1 MKYLSVCSG
10 IEASTIAFKPLGWIP
25 IGFSEIEAFPSAVLE
40 HYYSETPNFGDMS
53 NYESWN
59 FTRPESDEF
68 LLCGGTPCQSFSVS
82 GLRKGLSDKR
92 GNLTLTFVKL
102 ADYFNP
108 GWIIWENVPG
118 VLSSKDNAF
127 GCFLAG
133 LCGESEP
140 YVPLK
145 KWTKSGVV
153 SGPKR
158 TVAWRVQ
165 DAQYHGVAQ
174 RRRRVFVVA
183 VPGTDNWECAQAL
196 FPVGEGMFWDTPKSR
211 EKAKETPGD
220 AGKSTQGSSGESR
233 VIVAPTLT
241 ASNDPSMSPQ
251 SSEVTQQVEAVLN
264 ASMIVN
270 PFRMSAF
277 GQYEDDDVGS
287 TLKAVDY
294 KSAKDLVCMSTG
306 QTNAEILDNHS
317 PTLNTIKEQPIIA
330 WENHGQDG
338 RAKEL
343 KHVCG
348 TVTSKYRDL
357 YSAPLISFKYKGSQ
371 TSNHENLSPTLM
383 AERTNTVASNMMVR
397 RLMPEECELLQ
408 GFPMGYTRI
417 PWRNKDPKDC
427 PDGPRYK
434 ALGNSMA
441 VPCMRFIGERIQM
454 IKDQHGRKTS

>member
-10 IEASTIAFKPLGWIP
+10 IEAATVAFKPLGWEP
-25 IGFSEIEAFPSAVLE
+25 IGFSEIEGFPSAVLE
-40 HYYSETPNFGDMS
+40 HHYPETPNFGDMS
-53 NYESWN
+53 DYESWN
-59 FTRPESDEF
+59 FRRPGPESDEF

-82 GLRKGLSDKR
+82 GLRKGLSDER

-102 ADYFNP
+102 ADHFNP
-108 GWIIWENVPG
+108 DWIIWENVPG
-118 VLSSKDNAF
+118 ILSSKDNAF

-140 YVPLK
+140 YVPVR

-196 FPVGEGMFWDTPKSR
+196 FPVGEGMFWDTPKGR
-211 EKAKETPGD
+211 ETAKETPGD
-220 AGKSTQGSSGESR
+220 ARKSTQGSSGESK
-233 VIVAPTLT
+233 
-241 ASNDPSMSPQ
+241 
-251 SSEVTQQVEAVLN
+251 
-264 ASMIVN
+264 SMIDID
-270 PFRMSAF
+270 PA
-277 GQYEDDDVGS
+277 GS
-287 TLKAVDY
+287 LCARSPGYSVQDFTEGHM
-294 KSAKDLVCMSTG
+294 VCMATG

-317 PTLNTIKEQPIIA
+317 PTLNTIGEQPIIA
-330 WENHGQDG
+330 FDNH
-338 RAKEL
+338 
-343 KHVCG
+343 
-348 TVTSKYRDL
+348 
-357 YSAPLISFKYKGSQ
+357 LISFKSNMGSFVGEQ
-371 TSNHENLSPTLM
+371 DGISPTLM
-383 AERTNTVASNMMVR
+383 TDAPNAVAFQASGSKENQYSVCENDVTPTLDTSAGKGGHQQYGVRQGMMVR

-454 IKDQHGRKTS
+454 IKDQHGR

>member
-1 MKYLSVCSG
+1 LKYLSVCSG
-10 IEASTIAFKPLGWIP
+10 IEAATVAFKPLGWEP
-25 IGFSEIEAFPSAVLE
+25 IGFSEIKGFPSAVLK
-40 HYYSETPNFGDMS
+40 HHYSETPNFGDMS
-53 NYESWN
+53 DYESWN
-59 FTRPESDEF
+59 FRRPGPESDEF

-82 GLRKGLSDKR
+82 GLRKGLSDER

-102 ADYFNP
+102 ADHFNP
-108 GWIIWENVPG
+108 DWIIWENVPG
-118 VLSSKDNAF
+118 ILSSKDNAF

-140 YVPLK
+140 YVPVR

-196 FPVGEGMFWDTPKSR
+196 FPVGEGMFWDSPKSR
-211 EKAKETPGD
+211 ETAKETPGD
-220 AGKSTQGSSGESR
+220 AGKSTQSSG
-233 VIVAPTLT
+233 
-241 ASNDPSMSPQ
+241 
-251 SSEVTQQVEAVLN
+251 
-264 ASMIVN
+264 
-270 PFRMSAF
+270 F
-277 GQYEDDDVGS
+277 
-287 TLKAVDY
+287 K
-294 KSAKDLVCMSTG
+294 
-306 QTNAEILDNHS
+306 
-317 PTLNTIKEQPIIA
+317 
-330 WENHGQDG
+330 
-338 RAKEL
+338 
-343 KHVCG
+343 
-348 TVTSKYRDL
+348 
-357 YSAPLISFKYKGSQ
+357 PLISFKSNMGSHGGEQ
-371 TSNHENLSPTLM
+371 KDLSPPLM
-383 AERTNTVASNMMVR
+383 KNQENAVAFTVSKNSNGYAWEKEHSPSIDTTGGSNVNQQYGVRQNMMVR

-417 PWRNKDPKDC
+417 SWRNKDPKDC

-454 IKDQHGRKTS
+454 IKDQHGR

>member
-10 IEASTIAFKPLGWIP
+10 IEAATRAFEPLGWIP
-25 IGFSEIEAFPSAVLE
+25 IGFSEIEAFPSAVLK
-40 HYYSETPNFGDMS
+40 HHYSETPNFGDMS

-59 FTRPESDEF
+59 FTRPGSESDDF

-82 GLRKGLSDKR
+82 GLRKGLSDER

-102 ADYFNP
+102 ADFFNP
-108 GWIIWENVPG
+108 DWIIWENVPG
-118 VLSSKDNAF
+118 ILSSKDNAF

-158 TVAWRVQ
+158 TIAWRVQ

-174 RRRRVFVVA
+174 RRRRVFVVS

-220 AGKSTQGSSGESR
+220 ARKSTQGSSGESKSMIDIDPAGSLCAR
-233 VIVAPTLT
+233 SPEYSVQDFTEGHMVCMASVEANAETSEEICPTLMT
-241 ASNDPSMSPQ
+241 H
-251 SSEVTQQVEAVLN
+251 N
-264 ASMIVN
+264 ARR
-270 PFRMSAF
+270 PF
-277 GQYEDDDVGS
+277 
-287 TLKAVDY
+287 
-294 KSAKDLVCMSTG
+294 
-306 QTNAEILDNHS
+306 
-317 PTLNTIKEQPIIA
+317 IA
-330 WENHGQDG
+330 WANHPQDSRVKEMG
-338 RAKEL
+338 DVCSSITAKY
-343 KHVCG
+343 G
-348 TVTSKYRDL
+348 TGGGNV
-357 YSAPLISFKYKGSQ
+357 PLISFKSNMGSFVGEQ
-371 TSNHENLSPTLM
+371 DGISPTLM
-383 AERTNTVASNMMVR
+383 TDAPNTVASNMMVR

-454 IKDQHGRKTS
+454 IKDQHGR

>member
-1 MKYLSVCSG
+1 LKYLSVCSG
-10 IEASTIAFKPLGWIP
+10 IEAATRAFEPLGWIP
-25 IGFSEIEAFPSAVLE
+25 IGFSEIEAFPSAVLK
-40 HYYSETPNFGDMS
+40 HHYSETPNFGDMS

-59 FTRPESDEF
+59 FTRPGPESDDF

-82 GLRKGLSDKR
+82 GLRKGLSDER
-92 GNLTLTFVKL
+92 GNLSLTFVKL
-102 ADYFNP
+102 ADFFNP
-108 GWIIWENVPG
+108 DWIIWENVPG
-118 VLSSKDNAF
+118 VLSSRDNAF

-220 AGKSTQGSSGESR
+220 ARKSTQGSSGESR

-241 ASNDPSMSPQ
+241 TSMSPQ

-264 ASMIVN
+264 ASMIDID
-270 PFRMSAF
+270 PA
-277 GQYEDDDVGS
+277 GS
-287 TLKAVDY
+287 LCARSPGYSVQDFTEGHM
-294 KSAKDLVCMSTG
+294 VCMASV
-306 QTNAEILDNHS
+306 QANAETSEEIC
-317 PTLNTIKEQPIIA
+317 PTLMTYNARRPFIA
-330 WENHGQDG
+330 WENHPQDSRVKEMG
-338 RAKEL
+338 DVCSSITAKY
-343 KHVCG
+343 G
-348 TVTSKYRDL
+348 TGGGNV
-357 YSAPLISFKYKGSQ
+357 PLISFKSNMGSFVGEQ
-371 TSNHENLSPTLM
+371 DGISPTLM
-383 AERTNTVASNMMVR
+383 TDAPNAVASNMMVR

-454 IKDQHGRKTS
+454 IKDQHGR

>member
-1 MKYLSVCSG
+1 MEYLSVCSG
-10 IEASTIAFKPLGWIP
+10 IEAGTVAFESLGWKP
-25 IGFSEIEAFPSAVLE
+25 IGFSEIEGFPSAVLE
-40 HYYSETPNFGDMS
+40 HHYSETPNFGDMT

-59 FTRPESDEF
+59 FRRPESDEF

-82 GLRKGLSDKR
+82 GLRKGLSDER

-102 ADYFNP
+102 ADHFNP

-118 VLSSKDNAF
+118 ILSSKDNAF

-140 YVPLK
+140 LIPIK

-196 FPVGEGMFWDTPKSR
+196 FPVGEGKFWDSPKSR
-211 EKAKETPGD
+211 ETAKETPGD
-220 AGKSTQGSSGESR
+220 ARKSTQGSGFK
-233 VIVAPTLT
+233 
-241 ASNDPSMSPQ
+241 
-251 SSEVTQQVEAVLN
+251 
-264 ASMIVN
+264 

-287 TLKAVDY
+287 ALKAVDY
-294 KSAKDLVCMSTG
+294 KEAKDLVCMASVEA
-306 QTNAEILDNHS
+306 NAETSEEIC
-317 PTLNTIKEQPIIA
+317 PTLMTYNARRPFIA
-330 WENHGQDG
+330 WENH
-338 RAKEL
+338 
-343 KHVCG
+343 
-348 TVTSKYRDL
+348 
-357 YSAPLISFKYKGSQ
+357 LISFKSNMGSFVGEQ
-371 TSNHENLSPTLM
+371 DGISPTLM
-383 AERTNTVASNMMVR
+383 TDATNAVASNMMVR

-454 IKDQHGRKTS
+454 IKDQHGR

>member
-10 IEASTIAFKPLGWIP
+10 IEAATRAFEPLGWIP
-25 IGFSEIEAFPSAVLE
+25 IGFSEIEVFPSAVLK
-40 HYYSETPNFGDMS
+40 HHYSETPNFGDMS

-59 FTRPESDEF
+59 FTRPGPESDDF

-82 GLRKGLSDKR
+82 GLRKGLSDER

-102 ADYFNP
+102 ADFFNP
-108 GWIIWENVPG
+108 DWIIWENVPG

-140 YVPLK
+140 YIPLK

-211 EKAKETPGD
+211 ETAKETPGD
-220 AGKSTQGSSGESR
+220 ARKSTQGSSGESK
-233 VIVAPTLT
+233 
-241 ASNDPSMSPQ
+241 
-251 SSEVTQQVEAVLN
+251 
-264 ASMIVN
+264 SMIDID
-270 PFRMSAF
+270 PA
-277 GQYEDDDVGS
+277 GS
-287 TLKAVDY
+287 LCARSPGYSVQDFTEGHM
-294 KSAKDLVCMSTG
+294 VCMATG

-317 PTLNTIKEQPIIA
+317 PTLNTIGEQPIIA
-330 WENHGQDG
+330 WENHPQDSRVKEMG
-338 RAKEL
+338 DVCSSITAKY
-343 KHVCG
+343 G
-348 TVTSKYRDL
+348 TGGGNV
-357 YSAPLISFKYKGSQ
+357 PLISFKSNMGSFVGEQ
-371 TSNHENLSPTLM
+371 DGISPTLM
-383 AERTNTVASNMMVR
+383 TDAPNAVAFNTTGGFQVTENNVTPTLDTSAGKGGHQQYGVRQGMMVR

-454 IKDQHGRKTS
+454 IKDQHGR

>member
-10 IEASTIAFKPLGWIP
+10 IEAATVAFKPLGWEP
-25 IGFSEIEAFPSAVLE
+25 IGFSEIEGFPSAVLE
-40 HYYSETPNFGDMS
+40 HHYSETPNFGDMS
-53 NYESWN
+53 DYESWN
-59 FTRPESDEF
+59 FRRPGPESDEF

-82 GLRKGLSDKR
+82 GLRKGLSDER

-102 ADYFNP
+102 ADHFNP
-108 GWIIWENVPG
+108 DWIIWENVPG
-118 VLSSKDNAF
+118 ILSSKDNAF

-140 YVPLK
+140 LIPVR

-211 EKAKETPGD
+211 ETAKETPGD
-220 AGKSTQGSSGESR
+220 AGKSTSSSHWEGGPHPTLSQGSVNG
-233 VIVAPTLT
+233 VGL
-241 ASNDPSMSPQ
+241 SNQEIFAQKGAGLVP
-251 SSEVTQQVEAVLN
+251 EV
-264 ASMIVN
+264 
-270 PFRMSAF
+270 
-277 GQYEDDDVGS
+277 Y
-287 TLKAVDY
+287 
-294 KSAKDLVCMSTG
+294 
-306 QTNAEILDNHS
+306 
-317 PTLNTIKEQPIIA
+317 
-330 WENHGQDG
+330 ENHGQDG

-357 YSAPLISFKYKGSQ
+357 YSAPLISFKSNMGSHGGEQ
-371 TSNHENLSPTLM
+371 KDLSPTPSIDTTGGSNVNQQYGV
-383 AERTNTVASNMMVR
+383 RQNMMVR

-454 IKDQHGRKTS
+454 IKDQHGR